1 MIQLEELK
9 QPLPDSTLIVYLM
22 GSLVTRMQKKKTKSK
37 GLDFLPRNVL
47 FNVVSQNNTQTS
59 TIILGFGMI
68 SVGKVSFCLE
78 FILVTIWSRWV
89 FSCLI
94 ETEYDVIELKWRSP
108 FSNPS
113 TPYQFFKP
121 CYVSSQACLLLFFLL
136 GLLDLL
142 GMKIMERHVSIF
154 VHLLVSLIL
163 TPPVFIT
170 TILILVSTLVSTLI

>member
-37 GLDFLPRNVL
+37 GLGFLPRNVL

-78 FILVTIWSRWV
+78 FILVTI
-89 FSCLI
+89 
-94 ETEYDVIELKWRSP
+94 
-108 FSNPS
+108 
-113 TPYQFFKP
+113 
-121 CYVSSQACLLLFFLL
+121 
-136 GLLDLL
+136 
-142 GMKIMERHVSIF
+142 
-154 VHLLVSLIL
+154 
-163 TPPVFIT
+163 
-170 TILILVSTLVSTLI
+170 